1 MPKNKFKGSNYLIDS
16 NFHRQG
22 WQGAAKA
29 ATGIAPLK
37 KYISQKAGS
46 FEEQNRGVENKP
58 QNKTKA
64 SPKTSPLFYK
74 YKLSEIIPK
83 VVKPIEK
90 FRLLAKESL

>member
-29 ATGIAPLK
+29 ATGLAPLK

-46 FEEQNRGVENKP
+46 FKDQNRGVSQTPK
-58 QNKTKA
+58 KKR
-64 SPKTSPLFYK
+64 SPKRPLQKKQIKKQATFA
-74 YKLSEIIPK
+74 KLEPLKSQHPSTDPEPY
-83 VVKPIEK
+83 
-90 FRLLAKESL
+90 